1 MKVSII
7 VPVYNGARYINRC
20 IASILC
26 QMGQDMELIVVDDAS
41 TDGTFELLKREFE
54 NDERIILVRSTVNR
68 GAAAT
73 RNTGIKLARGEYIGF
88 CDADDEW
95 AEGKMKKQIDNFKL
109 HPETQLVFV
118 GNKTILDNKT
128 DRTEKLAAY
137 AKHNKIHLCTALIR
151 KDVFRKIG
159 LLDESL
165 RIREDTEWLVRA
177 RCSGCADVYLE
188 EPLYVRHIQD
198 DGLSAGVVMENG
210 RKERVLDAFVRGI
223 RRKTLKDNYR
233 YDISI
238 LIPVLNAEKYI
249 RGAIESCVSDKY
261 SCELIIVD
269 DGSVDKSFEVLSS
282 VVETRECETV
292 LGAGSAR
299 IKMPVTYLTR
309 RHKGQAFSRNDAFNC
324 SRGKYILYLDA
335 DDYFTPDAIDT
346 LMDEAVYN
354 PNATLVSALCRDFVS
369 PELTGEEAAKLRIN
383 PKPYRRMLAGC
394 MLIKREI
401 FDIVGLYDESMV
413 TSETAQ
419 WVMRIRDA
427 GLKIREIDN
436 VVLYRRHHKH
446 NLGRLNRQIQM
457 NSYMTMIRNRLK
469 KNK

>member
-1 MKVSII
+1 MRVSII
-7 VPVYNGARYINRC
+7 VPVYNGVKYINRC

-26 QMGQDMELIVVDDAS
+26 QIEQDMELIVVDDAS
-41 TDGTFELLKREFE
+41 TDGTFELLKRKYK

-68 GAAAT
+68 GVAT
-73 RNTGIKLARGEYIGF
+73 ARNTGIKLARGEYIGF

-95 AEGKMKKQIDNFKL
+95 EEGKLKKQMCFFEL
-109 HPETQLVFV
+109 HPEAQLIFV

-128 DRTEKLAAY
+128 ERTEKLAAY
-137 AKHNKIHLCTALIR
+137 AKHDKIHLCTALIR

-177 RCSGCADVYLE
+177 RCSGCTDVFLE
-188 EPLYVRHIQD
+188 EPLYIRHIQD
-198 DGLSAGVVMENG
+198 EGLSAGVVMESG

-223 RRKTLKDNYR
+223 RRKTPKDNYH

-238 LIPVLNAEKYI
+238 LIPMLNAEKYI
-249 RGAIESCVSDKY
+249 KEAIDSCVSYNY
-261 SCELIIVD
+261 SCEMIIVD
-269 DGSVDKSFEVLSS
+269 DGSSDKSIDILSK
-282 VVETRECETV
+282 VVETRECEADV
-292 LGAGSAR
+292 GVGSAR
-299 IKMPVTYLTR
+299 IKMPVTYMTR
-309 RHKGQAFSRNDAFNC
+309 LHKGQAFSRNDAFNC

-335 DDYFTPDAIDT
+335 DDYFMPGAIDT
-346 LMDEAVYN
+346 LMDEAVQN
-354 PNATLVSALCRDFVS
+354 PNAMLVSALCRDFVS
-369 PELTGEEAAKLRIN
+369 AELTEEETAKLKIN

-401 FDIVGLYDESMV
+401 FDIVGVYDESMA

-427 GLKIREIDN
+427 GLKIREIDD
-436 VVLYRRHHKH
+436 VVLYRRHHKQ
-446 NLGRLNRQIQM
+446 NLGRLNRQTQM